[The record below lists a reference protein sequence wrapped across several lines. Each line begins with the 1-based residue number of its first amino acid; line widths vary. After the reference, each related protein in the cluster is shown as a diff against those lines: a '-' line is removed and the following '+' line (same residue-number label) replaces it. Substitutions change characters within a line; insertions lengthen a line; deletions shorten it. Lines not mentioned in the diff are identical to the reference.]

1 MKLSKAL
8 NGINV
13 KNDYKDVEISEI
25 VCDTR
30 QVTDGCLFVCI
41 KGASFDGHSAAKEM
55 LEKGASA
62 VLCEY
67 DLGIENQIIVD
78 DTRMAFSPICAN
90 FFGNPADKLKLI
102 GLTGTN
108 GKTTTTFLIKQIL
121 ENTGKKVGLIGTVQN
136 MVGQEIYPAHY
147 TTPDPHELQSLF
159 RKMVDAG
166 CEYCVMEVS
175 SQALAQGRVEGIHFC
190 VGAFTNLTQDH
201 LDYHKTWENYFE
213 SKKLLFKSCDIA
225 VTNLDDSYGMK
236 IVDGCDCRVV
246 TYGVDNM
253 KADFTARNV
262 RFASDGIKY
271 DLIGE
276 KMGRVSCP
284 IPGRFSVY
292 NSLCAA
298 TVALSLGVDF
308 ENVLEAISKS
318 AGVKGRIEV
327 VPTPGTDY
335 TLIIDYAH
343 SPDGLEN
350 IITSLKEI
358 AKGRVVT
365 VFGCGGDRDKTKRPK
380 MGAVAARLSDFCVVT
395 SDNPRSEVPSEI
407 IKDILV
413 GMQDTETPYEV
424 VENRKDAIAWAMN
437 NAQKDDIILLA
448 GKGHETYQILP
459 TGTIHFDERE
469 VVAEVLKD
477 ANND

>member
-13 KNDYKDVEISEI
+13 KNEYKDVEISEI

-30 QVTDGCLFVCI
+30 QVTDGCLFICI

-159 RKMVDAG
+159 RKMVDDG

-175 SQALAQGRVEGIHFC
+175 SQALAQG
-190 VGAFTNLTQDH
+190 
-201 LDYHKTWENYFE
+201 
-213 SKKLLFKSCDIA
+213 
-225 VTNLDDSYGMK
+225 
-236 IVDGCDCRVV
+236 
-246 TYGVDNM
+246 
-253 KADFTARNV
+253 
-262 RFASDGIKY
+262 
-271 DLIGE
+271 
-276 KMGRVSCP
+276 
-284 IPGRFSVY
+284 
-292 NSLCAA
+292 
-298 TVALSLGVDF
+298 LSL
-308 ENVLEAISKS
+308 
-318 AGVKGRIEV
+318 
-327 VPTPGTDY
+327 
-335 TLIIDYAH
+335 
-343 SPDGLEN
+343 
-350 IITSLKEI
+350 
-358 AKGRVVT
+358 
-365 VFGCGGDRDKTKRPK
+365 
-380 MGAVAARLSDFCVVT
+380 
-395 SDNPRSEVPSEI
+395 
-407 IKDILV
+407 
-413 GMQDTETPYEV
+413 
-424 VENRKDAIAWAMN
+424 
-437 NAQKDDIILLA
+437 
-448 GKGHETYQILP
+448 
-459 TGTIHFDERE
+459 IHI
-469 VVAEVLKD
+469 
-477 ANND
+477 